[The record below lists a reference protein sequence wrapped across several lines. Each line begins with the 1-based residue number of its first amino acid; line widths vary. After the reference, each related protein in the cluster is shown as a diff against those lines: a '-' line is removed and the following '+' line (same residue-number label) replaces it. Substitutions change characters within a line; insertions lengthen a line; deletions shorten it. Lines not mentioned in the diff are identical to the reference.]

1 MTPYRRPILLG
12 VGIAY
17 LIGLHAL
24 MILMILKTDF
34 LVRAGK
40 TLDLVPPEEWTV
52 PFLQRALSQARQDA
66 LIPSNSL
73 VLLGDSIAAEVDPLL
88 IATDA
93 VNFGIGGDTTRTLAA
108 RLPTLRS
115 VTHGRAVVIEVGVN
129 DLKYRPVDAIERD
142 YDALLAQIGGRLPI
156 VALSVLPVDEA
167 GFAARKRRY
176 LRNNLISELNRAIG
190 NACKQHANCRFVD
203 AWSAMQDRSNYGEDG
218 WHLSYAGVHK
228 LAAIIARALQ
238 PL

>member
-1 MTPYRRPILLG
+1 M
-12 VGIAY
+12 
-17 LIGLHAL
+17 
-24 MILMILKTDF
+24 
-34 LVRAGK
+34 
-40 TLDLVPPEEWTV
+40 
-52 PFLQRALSQARQDA
+52 
-66 LIPSNSL
+66 
-73 VLLGDSIAAEVDPLL
+73 GDSIAAEVDPLL